1 MGLPWREFNK
11 FANLQQKLNISL
23 QDLDQLLD
31 KFLGIK
37 SYSREKITA
46 ELEISDSEF
55 EQIFLTQ
62 NTMNCEVFKLKRR
75 AQHVIQGTN
84 LHFSAKRE
92 FKIFFILQNQFVW
105 QSSENSPII
114 TEQ

>member
-1 MGLPWREFNK
+1 MGLPWREINT

-23 QDLDQLLD
+23 HDLDQLLD

-37 SYSREKITA
+37 SYSRESIIA
-46 ELEISDSEF
+46 ELEISDTEF

-75 AQHVIQGTN
+75 AQHVIQG
-84 LHFSAKRE
+84 K
-92 FKIFFILQNQFVW
+92 ILQLSAFC
-105 QSSENSPII
+105 
-114 TEQ
+114 